1 MGDLGTARTL
11 PVGTV
16 TFLVTDVER
25 STSLWEA
32 APEASG
38 EAIDRQFELIRR
50 AVTAHGGVLPEEHV
64 AADSVVGVFPSP
76 ADAVAAAVD
85 AQRELVTE
93 VSPRGAPMRVRI
105 GLHTGEAQLRDG
117 RDYGGVALRRSARL
131 RDIGHGGQTL
141 MSGVT
146 ASIVADVLPEG
157 ASLVDLGSH
166 QLRDLSR
173 PQHVFE
179 LHHPAV
185 QGDFPPPR
193 SLNVLPNNLP
203 AQLTSFVGRDDE
215 LVEVESLLARE
226 RLVTLSGSGGCGKTR
241 LAVQAAAE
249 LADRW
254 PDGVWWVD
262 LGPARDPNLVAKST
276 ASTLRVLVDPAAGP
290 LRALTQQLR
299 PRRLLLCLDNCE
311 HLLDASAA
319 LADALLRACP
329 EVSVLTTSREPLGV
343 PGETV
348 WRVPPLNDDEAVR
361 LFADRA
367 VQVRPAFIVDGTT
380 EEPVRTVCRR
390 LDGIPLAIE
399 LAAAWA
405 HVLSPVQIAAGL
417 DQRFR
422 LLTGGPRGV
431 IQRQQTL
438 AASVDWSHDL
448 LDNIDKALFRR
459 LAVFT
464 GGFTLDGARAVCTG
478 EGVDEDEVL
487 DALGRLVDKSLV
499 LVDDHG
505 GEARYRLLET
515 VRQYAHD
522 RLQAAGETA
531 TTRDR
536 HLNCFLALAEEAEPE
551 LERAN
556 QDAWLARLETEHDN
570 LRAAL
575 EWGLSAADPER
586 GRRLAAS
593 LPQLWYLH
601 GHASE
606 GINFLR
612 NAIAHSPDDRS
623 FLQASLHAG
632 AALVAVAAGDFEVL
646 TASAQQGFEIATA
659 NGDDRNA
666 GRCVLL
672 SAYIQFYVDFAAA
685 RALAVEG
692 RRHAEAAGDEFATD
706 FSLLLEGLAL
716 NNGDRHEEARPI
728 LTAALDGCLQRGN
741 RLLASFTLGTQ
752 AYGEVW
758 TGDVRR
764 AVDLMSESLR
774 LAEPLGD
781 YFTIGSA
788 TSNRAWI
795 QGFAGEIDASKRLM
809 QTILP
814 AVEDAGPGIDIPIL
828 AFAMGKLHLWAG
840 EFEEAATWF
849 ERCVH
854 RYAGP
859 MADNW
864 VVAKVLPGLA
874 ASHRHLGRLE
884 SARQQVDRAVALA
897 RKLGV
902 HHALAEALEQS
913 AFLVAE
919 HDRDQAEDLHH
930 EALAVR
936 VAHRLRTFYVDSL
949 DALAGLA
956 VRSESFFEAARLLAA
971 SDAARDIMGYPRPPV
986 DQPGY
991 DATVAGLR
999 AALDEEAFTTAWK
1012 EGASL
1017 SLDDAVAYAARARGA
1032 RSRPTFGWASLT
1044 PTELAVIHLV
1054 VEGLTNPEIGER
1066 LFVSRATVKTHLS
1079 HVYNKLGVAN
1089 RTELATFA
1097 NAQLAKRAT

>member
-1 MGDLGTARTL
+1 MGDPGTARTL
-11 PVGTV
+11 PVQTV
-16 TFLVTDVER
+16 TFLLTDVDR
-25 STSLWEA
+25 STWVSEA
-32 APEASG
+32 VSEASG
-38 EAIDRQFELIRR
+38 GTIDRQFELVRN
-50 AVTAHGGVLPEEHV
+50 AVVAHGGGLPDGLGQD
-64 AADSVVGVFPSP
+64 DSVVAAFPSS
-76 ADAVAAAVD
+76 ADAVAAALD
-85 AQRELVTE
+85 AQRALVAQDWPQGT
-93 VSPRGAPMRVRI
+93 SARVRI
-105 GLHTGEAQLRDG
+105 ALHTGEAQLRDEHS
-117 RDYGGVALRRSARL
+117 YTGVALHRCARL
-131 RDIGHGGQTL
+131 CDIAHGGQTL
-141 MSGVT
+141 SSEVT
-146 ASIVADVLPEG
+146 ASLVAGALPEG

-166 QLRDLSR
+166 RLRDLSR
-173 PQHVFE
+173 PQNVFE
-179 LHHPAV
+179 LRHPDV
-185 QGDFPPPR
+185 PGDFPPLR
-193 SLNVLPNNLP
+193 SLDVLPNNLP
-203 AQLTSFVGRDDE
+203 AQLTSFVGRGDE
-215 LVEVESLLARE
+215 LVEVERLLTRE

-241 LAVQAAAE
+241 LAVQAAAA

-262 LGPARDPNLVAKST
+262 LGPVRDPSLVAKLT
-276 ASTLRVLVDPAAGP
+276 ASTLGVLVDPGAGP
-290 LRALTQQLR
+290 LRALTQQL
-299 PRRLLLCLDNCE
+299 PARRLLLCLDNCE

-329 EVSVLTTSREPLGV
+329 DVSVLTTSREPLGV
-343 PGETV
+343 PGEMV

-367 VQVRPAFIVDGTT
+367 VQVRPEFAVDGTT

-399 LAAAWA
+399 LAAAWVR
-405 HVLSPVQIAAGL
+405 VLSPAQIAAGL

-422 LLTGGPRGV
+422 LLTGAPRGV
-431 IQRQQTL
+431 IHRQQTL

-448 LDNIDKALFRR
+448 LDEIDKTLFRR
-459 LAVFT
+459 LGVFT
-464 GGFTLDGARAVCTG
+464 GGFSLDAARATCAG
-478 EGVDEDEVL
+478 ECLDEGDVL

-515 VRQYAHD
+515 VREYADD
-522 RLQAAGETA
+522 RLHAAGETA
-531 TTRDR
+531 ATRDR
-536 HLNCFLALAEEAEPE
+536 HLNCFLALAEAAEPE
-551 LERAN
+551 LERAD

-575 EWGLSAADPER
+575 EWGLSAADPEP
-586 GRRLAAS
+586 GKRLAAA

-601 GHASE
+601 GHANE

-612 NAIAHSPDDRS
+612 QAIALAPDDRS
-623 FLQASLHAG
+623 FLQTSLHAG
-632 AALVAVAAGDFEVL
+632 AALVAVAAGNFEVL
-646 TASAQQGFEIATA
+646 TASTKQGYEIATA
-659 NGDDRNA
+659 NGDERNA
-666 GRCVLL
+666 GRCLLL
-672 SAYIQFYVDFAAA
+672 SAYVQFYVDFAAA
-685 RALAVEG
+685 RALAVQG

-716 NNGDRHEEARPI
+716 NNGDRHKEARPI
-728 LTAALDGCLQRGN
+728 LAAALEGCLQRGN

-752 AYGEVW
+752 AYGAVW

-764 AVDLMSESLR
+764 AVELMNESRR

-788 TSNRAWI
+788 TSNLAWI

-814 AVEDAGPGIDIPIL
+814 VVEDAGPGIDVPIL
-828 AFAMGKLHLWAG
+828 AFAMGKLHLWTG
-840 EFEEAATWF
+840 EFEDAATWF
-849 ERCVH
+849 ERCVQ

-874 ASHRHLGRLE
+874 ASLRLLGRRE
-884 SARQQVDRAVALA
+884 GARQQVERAVAVA

-902 HHALAEALEQS
+902 PHALAEALEQS
-913 AFLVAE
+913 AFLINE
-919 HDRDQAEDLHH
+919 HDPDQAEDLHH

-936 VAHRLRTFYVDSL
+936 VAHGLRTFYVDSL

-956 VRSESFFEAARLLAA
+956 VRAKSFSEAARLLAA
-971 SDAARDIMGYPRPPV
+971 SDAAREAMGYPRPPV
-986 DQPGY
+986 DQPAY
-991 DATVAGLR
+991 DATRAQLR
-999 AALDEEAFTTAWK
+999 SALDQEAFTTAWK
-1012 EGASL
+1012 EGDSL

-1032 RSRPTFGWASLT
+1032 RGRPSFGWASLT
-1044 PTELAVIHLV
+1044 PTELAVIRLV

-1066 LFVSRATVKTHLS
+1066 LFISRATVKTHLS

-1097 NAQLAKRAT
+1097 NAQPATPAT

>member
-1 MGDLGTARTL
+1 MGDAGTARTL
-11 PVGTV
+11 AVQTV
-16 TFLVTDVER
+16 TFLLTDVDR
-25 STSLWEA
+25 SAWLWDAVPEA
-32 APEASG
+32 AG
-38 EAIDRQFELIRR
+38 EAIDRQFELVRK
-50 AVTAHGGVLPEEHV
+50 VVVAHGGALPEGLGQGGSV
-64 AADSVVGVFPSP
+64 AAAFPSS
-76 ADAVAAAVD
+76 ADAVAAALD
-85 AQRELVTE
+85 AQRALVAEDWWQET
-93 VSPRGAPMRVRI
+93 SARVRI
-105 GLHTGEAQLRDG
+105 GVHTGEAEVRG
-117 RDYGGVALRRSARL
+117 ESGYTGVALHRCARL
-131 RDIGHGGQTL
+131 CDIAHGGQTL
-141 MSGVT
+141 ISEVT
-146 ASIVADVLPEG
+146 ASVVGGALPEG
-157 ASLVDLGSH
+157 ASLVDLGAH

-173 PQHVFE
+173 PQHVFA
-179 LHHPAV
+179 LRHPEV
-185 QGDFPPPR
+185 KGDFPPPR
-193 SLNVLPNNLP
+193 SLNCLPNNLP
-203 AQLTSFVGRDDE
+203 AQLTSFVGRGDE
-215 LVEVESLLARE
+215 LVEVARLLARE

-241 LAVQAAAE
+241 LAVQAAAD

-262 LGPARDPNLVAKST
+262 LGPVRDPNLVAKST
-276 ASTLRVLVDPAAGP
+276 ASTVRVLVDPGAGP

-299 PRRLLLCLDNCE
+299 ARRLLLCLDNCE
-311 HLLDASAA
+311 HLLDPSAE

-329 EVSVLTTSREPLGV
+329 EVSVLATSREPLGV
-343 PGETV
+343 PGEMV

-367 VQVRPAFIVDGTT
+367 VQVRPEFTVDGTT

-390 LDGIPLAIE
+390 LDGIPLAVE
-399 LAAAWA
+399 LAAAWVR
-405 HVLSPVQIAAGL
+405 VLSPAQIAAGL

-422 LLTGGPRGV
+422 LLTGAPRGV
-431 IQRQQTL
+431 IPRQQTL

-448 LDNIDKALFRR
+448 LDEMDKTLFRR
-459 LAVFT
+459 LGVFT
-464 GGFTLDGARAVCTG
+464 GGFSLDAARAICAG
-478 EGVDEDEVL
+478 EGLDEDDVL

-499 LVDDHG
+499 VVDDHG

-515 VRQYAHD
+515 VRQYAD
-522 RLQAAGETA
+522 VRLHAAGETA
-531 TTRDR
+531 ATRDR

-551 LERAN
+551 LERAD
-556 QDAWLARLETEHDN
+556 QDAWLGRLETEHDN

-586 GRRLAAS
+586 GLRLAAA
-593 LPQLWYLH
+593 LPQFWYLH
-601 GHASE
+601 GHSNE

-612 NAIAHSPDDRS
+612 RAIAFAPDDRP
-623 FLQASLHAG
+623 FLEASLHTG
-632 AALVAVAAGDFEVL
+632 AALVAVAAGNFEVL
-646 TASAQQGFEIATA
+646 TASTQQGFEIATA

-666 GRCVLL
+666 GRCLLL
-672 SAYIQFYVDFAAA
+672 SAYVHFYVDFAAA

-728 LTAALDGCLQRGN
+728 LAAALEGCLQRGN

-752 AYGEVW
+752 AYGAVW

-764 AVDLMSESLR
+764 AVDLMNESLR
-774 LAEPLGD
+774 LAKPLGD

-788 TSNRAWI
+788 TSNLAWI

-814 AVEDAGPGIDIPIL
+814 VVEDAGPGIDVPIL
-828 AFAMGKLHLWAG
+828 TFAMGKLHLWTG
-840 EFEEAATWF
+840 EFEDAATWF
-849 ERCVH
+849 ERCVE

-874 ASHRHLGRLE
+874 ASLRHLGRLE
-884 SARQQVDRAVALA
+884 SARRQVDRAVAVA
-897 RKLGV
+897 RNLGV
-902 HHALAEALEQS
+902 PHALAEALEQS

-919 HDRDQAEDLHH
+919 RDPDQAEALHH

-936 VAHRLRTFYVDSL
+936 VAHGLRTFYVDSL

-956 VRSESFFEAARLLAA
+956 VRAESFSEAARLLAA
-971 SDAARDIMGYPRPPV
+971 SDAARTVMGYPRPPV

-991 DATVAGLR
+991 EATVASLR

-1012 EGASL
+1012 EGDSL
-1017 SLDDAVAYAARARGA
+1017 SLDEAVAYAARARGA
-1032 RSRPTFGWASLT
+1032 RSRPSFGWASLT
-1044 PTELAVIHLV
+1044 PTELAVIRLV
-1054 VEGLTNPEIGER
+1054 VEGLTNPEIGAR
-1066 LFVSRATVKTHLS
+1066 LFISRTTVKTHLS

-1097 NAQLAKRAT
+1097 NLQLAKLAT